1 MSDSNNLIDP
11 NELSQILH
19 QADESFEDL
28 SAQGMDDYDNLIKRI
43 ILIEKVHKYGSTGLE
58 RKLKEIEGEI
68 ESFIVKG
75 G

>member
-1 MSDSNNLIDP
+1 MSDSNNLIDQ

-68 ESFIVKG
+68 ESFIVKEG
-75 G
+75 

>member
-68 ESFIVKG
+68 ESFIVKEG
-75 G
+75 